1 MGNYIDIDFE
11 NDIQKGIIYIINAQ
25 NDNEFK
31 NQFKFDIFIDQEN
44 EPPLPDEL
52 AKDDTE
58 VKGEELKED
67 EAKEEPK
74 EEEKKENGEE
84 PKEED
89 KKEEHGELKEK
100 IEEKKKGK
108 DKYKVGNFIDF
119 KKAKKYVFSKLEI
132 ELKNSI
138 KSS

>member
-74 EEEKKENGEE
+74 EEEKKEVE
-84 PKEED
+84 KE
-89 KKEEHGELKEK
+89 G
-100 IEEKKKGK
+100 EEKKGENEEENN
-108 DKYKVGNFIDF
+108 NFNEEQLGGEEGEE
-119 KKAKKYVFSKLEI
+119 KKEF
-132 ELKNSI
+132 I
-138 KSS
+138 KE